1 MDSSNFEQPIWYVGH
16 HESKR
21 CAQISEQMLREAQ
34 AANVSTSLEPEG
46 KLADKQQYDM
56 LTTSITTPQFH
67 SNVQAILSTYIAESG
82 HEHKRGDLPVPLI
95 PPLKPE
101 DSPLFPTDSIA
112 QYIAISSPWIDL
124 ASPDPIISNVSRQI
138 LHLELAYAAFCGIQH
153 VIIRAPHTIESC
165 KRHQIISQFAR
176 AISEA
181 LAIGQYLQLHIL
193 FPISPGKG
201 KGSEDHSHLSRFA
214 QLNTS
219 QTDSNSGQN
228 SEAWE
233 PWEAWDLIRNVC
245 NYSGRITIGM

>member
-1 MDSSNFEQPIWYVGH
+1 MDSSTFEQPIWYVGH

-21 CAQISEQMLREAQ
+21 CTQISEQMLRMAQ
-34 AANVSTSLEPEG
+34 DANVSTPLDPKEKWLTG
-46 KLADKQQYDM
+46 KQYDM

-67 SNVQAILSTYIAESG
+67 SSVQAILSTYIAEYN
-82 HEHKRGDLPVPLI
+82 HEHKHSDLPVPLI

-101 DSPLFPTDSIA
+101 DSPLFPTNSIA
-112 QYIAISSPWIDL
+112 QYIAVSSPWIDL
-124 ASPDPIISNVSRQI
+124 ASPDPIISNVSRQV
-138 LHLELAYAAFCGIQH
+138 LNLELAYAAFCGIQH
-153 VIIRAPHTIESC
+153 VIIPAPPILGSC

-176 AISEA
+176 AVSEA

-201 KGSEDHSHLSRFA
+201 KGSEDLSHLSRFA

-219 QTDSNSGQN
+219 ETDSNSGQD

-233 PWEAWDLIRNVC
+233 PWEAWDLIRSVC
-245 NYSGRITIGM
+245 NYNGRISVGM